1 MWNDATISTGHD
13 LIGLNINPVPLARP
27 VRVRVQ
33 NVNANLVGASAQ
45 PSRVYRLSLPCKTV
59 ETLQPVHADSTVR
72 LYYVANLEEKP
83 TFPTRWEY
91 DSAF

>member
-33 NVNANLVGASAQ
+33 NVVGASSPAK
-45 PSRVYRLSLPCKTV
+45 SSHNRLSLPCKTV
-59 ETLQPVHADSTVR
+59 TLLQRYNLCTRTV
-72 LYYVANLEEKP
+72 VSDCTTANLEEKP

>member
-45 PSRVYRLSLPCKTV
+45 PSRVYLVSIVIAVQDR
-59 ETLQPVHADSTVR
+59 
-72 LYYVANLEEKP
+72 
-83 TFPTRWEY
+83 
-91 DSAF
+91 